1 MLLYQKYMMKM
12 ITIYTMM
19 MLMMMSTTN
28 LIINCISAYN
38 KNLHPMIF
46 GTMLLLMS
54 IFSSLNIN
62 IFNDSPMFSFIMFL
76 IVIGGMMILFLY
88 FISFV
93 SNMKMMMKWIYMKMI
108 PIKFLLMIM
117 LIIIM
122 MMNKNNMLN
131 WFYSFNETNN
141 LFNINMNDLMKNNI
155 NCMYMYLNM
164 KMMPTIIMMIYLFMC
179 LTLIVK
185 MFINKKMSIRKM
197 N

>member
-1 MLLYQKYMMKM
+1 MMKFITMYMIFMLLMSSSINLM
-12 ITIYTMM
+12 INM
-19 MLMMMSTTN
+19 
-28 LIINCISAYN
+28 ISAYN

-46 GTMLLLMS
+46 GSMLLMMS

-108 PIKFLLMIM
+108 PIKLLLMIM
-117 LIIIM
+117 LILIM
-122 MMNKNNMLN
+122 LIYKNNLLN
-131 WFYSFNETNN
+131 WFYMFNETNN
-141 LFNINMNDLMKNNI
+141 LFNINLNDLMTNNI

>member
-1 MLLYQKYMMKM
+1 MMKLITMYMILMLL
-12 ITIYTMM
+12 
-19 MLMMMSTTN
+19 LMSTMN
-28 LIINCISAYN
+28 LMINCISSYN

-93 SNMKMMMKWIYMKMI
+93 SNMKMMMKWIYLKMI
-108 PIKFLLMIM
+108 PIKIFLMILLILIM
-117 LIIIM
+117 L
-122 MMNKNNMLN
+122 MNKNNLLN
-131 WFYSFNETNN
+131 WFYLYNETNN
-141 LFNINMNDLMKNNI
+141 LFNINSNDLMKNNI